1 VTRQDRSPDLIERHV
16 VLAAVKDASR
26 RASAVA

>member
-1 VTRQDRSPDLIERHV
+1 MTRQDSSSNLIERYA